1 MRTSLRVGA
10 ILGGAGSIALCVL
23 QLQIALAIAPG
34 VILAGA
40 LAGLAVAKWL
50 DRAHY
55 GRQLEE
61 GLRAGLLASGLP
73 AFVAL
78 LALLVAGPHD
88 VATLTARS
96 HVFGLSLA
104 PLVSRLGGLGWA
116 EIDVLALLGCCAAGL
131 LLSAMLAGIFAWGK
145 SAQAR
150 LSVRSARLTALA
162 LQRGEDW
169 DALPPPATMPA
180 LPFAPGARV
189 TGAPGMAAPGSGMLP
204 AASLL
209 PSAFA
214 AFAPG
219 AGAANASA
227 ASPMGAPVI
236 AAMPA
241 LVHPAPSAAP
251 PPAPA
256 APMPKPAAVSAQD
269 ASEPSLSA
277 TANTPAKRARRK
289 TSQARPVEG
298 QLTRE
303 MRRALEDWAQ
313 REQQNE
319 QQGGAPGDTH
329 AAPTAAA
336 SRSGRTRQP
345 STFLNSAG
353 SAPPP
358 KRNRKKNQTRD
369 WLC

>member
-1 MRTSLRVGA
+1 MRTSIRAGA
-10 ILGGAGSIALCVL
+10 ILGGVGSIALCVL

-61 GLRAGLLASGLP
+61 GLRAGLLASGLT
-73 AFVAL
+73 AFVSL

-96 HVFGLSLA
+96 RIFGLSLA
-104 PLVSRLGGLGWA
+104 PLVRRLSGLGWA
-116 EIDVLALLGCCAAGL
+116 EMDVLVLLVCCAAGL
-131 LLSAMLAGIFAWGK
+131 LLAAVLAQVFGWGK
-145 SAQAR
+145 STQAAR
-150 LSVRSARLTALA
+150 SVRTARLTALA
-162 LQRGEDW
+162 LQRGEHW
-169 DALPPPATMPA
+169 DTLPPAATIPA
-180 LPFAPGARV
+180 LPSSFGARA
-189 TGAPGMAAPGSGMLP
+189 TGAPGMAAPPSGMMLP

-219 AGAANASA
+219 TAAANAPVASPAHTPLVPEPVQPVAPASKPRTLA
-227 ASPMGAPVI
+227 ASVPSGASGAPPR
-236 AAMPA
+236 ATEPA
-241 LVHPAPSAAP
+241 L
-251 PPAPA
+251 PPAPG
-256 APMPKPAAVSAQD
+256 
-269 ASEPSLSA
+269 E
-277 TANTPAKRARRK
+277 PAKRGARRK

-303 MRRALEDWAQ
+303 MRKALEDWAQ
-313 REQQNE
+313 REQQ
-319 QQGGAPGDTH
+319 GGDPGDAH
-329 AAPTAAA
+329 DAPTAAA

-353 SAPPP
+353 SAPP